1 MLLCI
6 EDYWSCRVTI
16 IALLIT
22 YLSGQ
27 SFEVA
32 IIISLVSLATVFQ
45 ASSTVTIYFQ
55 SLVKSKIISISQ
67 VTSLVISSAFKV
79 YLVFEQADL
88 IWFGFAL
95 LLDSVVTALLLLI
108 SYLMR
113 AGNPFLWVFDK
124 SLAKT
129 VLGESWPLI
138 ISSAVIAVYTRIDQV
153 MLKSMLDESAV
164 GIYSVAV
171 RISESTVIVP
181 GVVVASFFPAVVA
194 AKKKTKEEYDK
205 AVLLFFSLIVY
216 SGMILS
222 LIVVALSP
230 LFINVFFGSEYSES
244 VSVLRVHMWSMV
256 FSFLGSACTQ
266 WLVVEG
272 LTKYRLVRVLIGVF
286 VNISLNIVLIPSY
299 GVLGAAYATLISQ
312 MFASYFGNLFSK
324 KTWPVFKLQT
334 KSMLLYFK

>member
-1 MLLCI
+1 MKFVDRLKTHSAGKYIRNTGWLLFEKIFRMGMVFLVTAYIARYLGPKSFGVLSYAQSFVGLFSAFASLGVDQIVTREIIAKKYAVEKLLGCCFVLKI
-6 EDYWSCRVTI
+6 IGAAGVTI

-216 SGMILS
+216 S
-222 LIVVALSP
+222 
-230 LFINVFFGSEYSES
+230 E
-244 VSVLRVHMWSMV
+244 
-256 FSFLGSACTQ
+256 
-266 WLVVEG
+266 
-272 LTKYRLVRVLIGVF
+272 
-286 VNISLNIVLIPSY
+286 
-299 GVLGAAYATLISQ
+299 
-312 MFASYFGNLFSK
+312 
-324 KTWPVFKLQT
+324 
-334 KSMLLYFK
+334 